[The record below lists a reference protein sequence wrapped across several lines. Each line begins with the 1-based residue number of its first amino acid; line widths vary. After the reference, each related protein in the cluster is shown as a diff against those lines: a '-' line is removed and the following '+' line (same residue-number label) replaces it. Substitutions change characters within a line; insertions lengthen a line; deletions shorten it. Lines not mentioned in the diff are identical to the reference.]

1 MLKRFTDGVVLGVF
15 SMMFNVAVFFLR
27 QRKHA

>member
-1 MLKRFTDGVVLGVF
+1 MLKKVIDVAVLGMF
-15 SMMFNVAVFFLR
+15 SVIFNVAVFFLR